1 MTTLHRPDNQAEQ
14 NDRVTPVPRPPIEDP
29 PLNPPPTEPP
39 LPEPG
44 PDTIPQEPDTLPID
58 ARLGPRARVSSVSV
72 WQSAESAATWRAPG
86 DADLRTGSQ
95 RSASVSAWPKPNR
108 RAALRWRHWR
118 CSVRQSEL
126 RSLAWLAATCALIAL
141 SVLACS
147 DAGTRPPPI
156 GAPTG
161 PVVVSEAGAR
171 PGPGTSG
178 QSGMAGSEGAI
189 SSGGIFNSAGA
200 VAGALEAPGSGGATS
215 NGSAGRDPFGIG
227 GSPAS
232 SGGQF

>member
-1 MTTLHRPDNQAEQ
+1 MTTLHRPGNQADP

-29 PLNPPPTEPP
+29 PLNPPPTEPTP
-39 LPEPG
+39 SEPG
-44 PDTIPQEPDTLPID
+44 PDTVPEEPDALPID
-58 ARLGPRARVSSVSV
+58 ARLRPRARVSWASV
-72 WQSAESAATWRAPG
+72 WQSAESATTWRAPG
-86 DADLRTGSQ
+86 DPCPRSGSQ
-95 RSASVSAWPKPNR
+95 RSASISSLPKTASG

-118 CSVRQSEL
+118 CSVRHSEL
-126 RSLAWLAATCALIAL
+126 RSLAWLAAACALIAL

-171 PGPGTSG
+171 PGPGASG
-178 QSGMAGSEGAI
+178 QSGMTGSEGAI
-189 SSGGIFNSAGA
+189 SSGGIFNSAESG
-200 VAGALEAPGSGGATS
+200 AGAIELPGSGGATS
-215 NGSAGRDPFGIG
+215 NGSAGGPFGIG
-227 GSPAS
+227 GSPSS